1 MIPSMLISSNNIQS
15 YTRQNSYVSQHISM
29 GPVISAVALYITEH
43 ALSRFIK
50 GQILHKGV
58 IRMLLCF
65 FTIYTYSVGKS
76 IGHLS
81 S

>member
-29 GPVISAVALYITEH
+29 GPVISTVALYITEH
-43 ALSRFIK
+43 ALSRLIK

-58 IRMLLCF
+58 IRMLLFF
-65 FTIYTYSVGKS
+65 FTISFNIRIFS
-76 IGHLS
+76 W
-81 S
+81 